1 MVHNPQSNI
10 FLSTDTDDYGIKGNV
25 IFALEEI
32 LENIRIDSFKIFA
45 CGPPGMMKAIADYS
59 IENVVDCDLALET
72 IMACGIGI
80 CQGCTVT
87 LNNNIKNDSY
97 REKYALA
104 CLDGP
109 IFNVKDI
116 DNVCFNH

>member
-1 MVHNPQSNI
+1 MMETLRKFSLEYNI
-10 FLSTDTDDYGIKGNV
+10 ECY
-25 IFALEEI
+25 
-32 LENIRIDSFKIFA
+32 
-45 CGPPGMMKAIADYS
+45 
-59 IENVVDCDLALET
+59 LALET
-72 IMACGIGI
+72 VMACGIGI

-87 LNNNIKNDSY
+87 LNNDINSDSY